1 MAATDA
7 GTAATDLHRRELTS
21 VRAATLRRVL
31 SQWLLL
37 DLDEIDRTA
46 PEWVQATVPLVEAG
60 RRDAVE
66 AAIEYVARFSVAEIG
81 LQVDASRPLPPDTR
95 VLQARL
101 LGSGPWTFK
110 QKIGQ
115 GKPPSQAQAETL
127 VRLAGEVTRTVLE
140 GSRDTVTQTA
150 TEKGYRWQRITD
162 GDPCAF
168 CALLASRGA
177 VYRSQSSGGFQAHRS
192 CACTAEMVMRNSG
205 FRTDESKQWG
215 DLYDR
220 SLREFRADPS
230 DLNPDPLNVFRRAY
244 EAQRS

>member
-7 GTAATDLHRRELTS
+7 GAVATEAHRRELTAL
-21 VRAATLRRVL
+21 RARVL
-31 SQWLLL
+31 REVLKRWPTL
-37 DLDEIDRTA
+37 DLGDIDATA
-46 PEWVQATVPLVEAG
+46 ARWFDVTGPVVAAG
-60 RRDAVE
+60 RDEAVE
-66 AAIEYVARFSVAEIG
+66 AAVAYIGTFSAAETG
-81 LQVDASRPLPPDTR
+81 LAVQASRPLPPDTR
-95 VLQARL
+95 LLQARL
-101 LGSGPWTFK
+101 LGAGPWTFK

-115 GKPPSQAQAETL
+115 GKPPSMAQAETL
-127 VRLAGEVTRTVLE
+127 VRLAGEVTRTVID

-177 VYRSQSSGGFQAHRS
+177 VYRSQSSGGFQAHRA
-192 CACTAEMVMRNSG
+192 CACSAEMVMRNSG

-220 SLREFRADPS
+220 SLREFRESGETA
-230 DLNPDPLNVFRRAY
+230 LNADPLNVFRRAY
-244 EAQRS
+244 EAQR